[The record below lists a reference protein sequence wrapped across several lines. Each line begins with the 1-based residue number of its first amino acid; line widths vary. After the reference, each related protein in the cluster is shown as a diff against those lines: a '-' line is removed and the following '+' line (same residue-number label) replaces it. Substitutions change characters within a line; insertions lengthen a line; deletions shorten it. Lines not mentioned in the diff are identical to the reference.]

1 MAARRTGDVGKVPED
16 TTTTTGKSLTGLESS
31 RRRVGGGRAES
42 ASGDRRG

>member
-1 MAARRTGDVGKVPED
+1 VATRGTGDVGKVPED
-16 TTTTTGKSLTGLESS
+16 TTTTGKSLTGLESS